1 MRLSHAALQGMLARD
16 RGAPIKRIVGG
27 RVSAQSGEREL
38 LLDQGLDQ
46 RVHSGTVETNAPG
59 RSIRTWQTTERMAGL
74 WEVSPSL
81 GFCAIYRL
89 SLYW

>member
-59 RSIRTWQTTERMAGL
+59 RSIPTWRTSEQMAAL
-74 WEVSPSL
+74 WGVSPSRGL
-81 GFCAIYRL
+81 CATYLL
-89 SLYW
+89 SLY